1 MNLMGRGPLGL
12 KQPKPKKDKA
22 YMAKVAE
29 LGCVICSRHPVEV
42 HHCICDRYSQRKV
55 SDTETI
61 PLCYLCHSDLHSN
74 KAAWRDKN
82 GPDYDFIPIV
92 QKLIG
97 EDT

>member
-42 HHCICDRYSQRKV
+42 HHCICDRYSQR
-55 SDTETI
+55 
-61 PLCYLCHSDLHSN
+61 HSDLHSN

-92 QKLIG
+92 RKLIG